1 MTEFKSATN
10 LENAFAQLLKKS
22 AREVVKVF
30 EFSEDNDVV
39 MAHQLPDAYIDREDW
54 LKIHHACRE
63 AGGQSNKDEK
73 TGHWF
78 FRFPKAAAPSETR
91 SSLSQAPK
99 QQPGPQTAAAG
110 QPQAQTTSPSMQ
122 KWNPEYPAKDAPVT
136 PGYYPEFPVDR
147 IVQPAFNFRQ
157 DLKDGINAL
166 MAEIHAAGM
175 IIEPIICRPAT
186 ATGYVVIGPGERRLY
201 ASKQLGMKTVPVIVK
216 DLNDVEFDRVRLL
229 ENLAR
234 KDLSDMETSRVLKYL
249 MDKYPQEYPT
259 QETLAQAFGKTQQWV
274 SNHLAMLQLEHDE
287 FTTRVVKTEKLSEGQ
302 AREIIAAP
310 PEKREEVAKLIAEH
324 IEAEGKPPSMADI
337 RKVSRPDEGQRVR
350 CTRCGNPTSKPVDID
365 GEQYCQTCS
374 AVVKSK
380 PKPKEASV
388 SFPIPLIRDQG
399 IVSQEVAVPPG
410 FEPETPSK
418 DVIKEHEEPKQ
429 TEKEPIDTGVFFE
442 CPECHETYT
451 IIHVAKG
458 KHRFEPLTVMEEEKS
473 A

>member
-1 MTEFKSATN
+1 LTEFKSATN
-10 LENAFAQLLKKS
+10 LENTFAQLLKKS

-39 MAHQLPDAYIDREDW
+39 VAHQLPNAYIDREDW
-54 LKIHHACRE
+54 LKVHHACRE
-63 AGGQSNKDEK
+63 SGGQSNKDEES
-73 TGHWF
+73 GHWF
-78 FRFPKAAAPSETR
+78 FRFPKAAAPSIEDKE
-91 SSLSQAPK
+91 APK
-99 QQPGPQTAAAG
+99 QQPGHGEEAAAG
-110 QPQAQTTSPSMQ
+110 QPQTQPPTPSMQ
-122 KWNPEYPAKDAPVT
+122 KWNPEYPSKDAPVT
-136 PGYYPEFPVDR
+136 PGYYPEFLVDR

-157 DLKDGINAL
+157 DLKDGIDAL

-175 IIEPIICRPAT
+175 IIEPIICRPAS
-186 ATGYVVIGPGERRLY
+186 AAGYVVIGPGERRLY

-216 DLNDVEFDRVRLL
+216 DLNDVEFDKVRLL

-259 QETLAQAFGKTQQWV
+259 QEALAQAFGKTQVWV
-274 SNHLAMLQLEHDE
+274 SQHLAMLQLEKDE
-287 FTTRVVKTEKLSEGQ
+287 IITRVIKTEKLSEGQ

-310 PEKREEVAKLIAEH
+310 PEKRGEVAKAIAEH

-337 RKVSRPDEGQRVR
+337 RKVSRPDEGQRIR
-350 CTRCGNPTSKPVDID
+350 CARCGNPTFKPVDV
-365 GEQYCQTCS
+365 GREQYCQVCS
-374 AVVKSK
+374 AIVKSK

-388 SFPIPLIRDQG
+388 SFPIPLNRDQG
-399 IVSQEVAVPPG
+399 IVSQEAAVPPG

-418 DVIKEHEEPKQ
+418 DVIREHEEPKQ

-458 KHRFEPLTVMEEEKS
+458 KHRLEPLTVMEEEKS

>member
-39 MAHQLPDAYIDREDW
+39 MAHQLPEAYIDREDW
-54 LKIHHACRE
+54 LKVHHACRE
-63 AGGQSNKDEK
+63 AGGQSNKDEES
-73 TGHWF
+73 GHWF
-78 FRFPKAAAPSETR
+78 FRFPKAAAPST
-91 SSLSQAPK
+91 QDINKAPK
-99 QQPGPQTAAAG
+99 QQPGHGEEAAAG
-110 QPQAQTTSPSMQ
+110 QPQAQTPSPSMQ
-122 KWNPEYPAKDAPVT
+122 KWNPEYPSKDAPVT
-136 PGYYPEFPVDR
+136 PGYYPEFPIDR

-175 IIEPIICRPAT
+175 IIEPIICRSAS
-186 ATGYVVIGPGERRLY
+186 AVGYVIIGPGERRLY

-216 DLNDVEFDRVRLL
+216 DLNDIEFDRVRLL

-234 KDLSDMETSRVLKYL
+234 KDLTDMDLAHILQYL
-249 MDKYPQEYPT
+249 LQKYPQEYPT
-259 QETLAQAFGKTQQWV
+259 QEALGQAFGRSQDWV
-274 SNHLAMLQLEHDE
+274 SRHLAMLQLEHDE
-287 FTTRVVKTEKLSEGQ
+287 ITTRVVKTEKLSEGQ

-310 PEKREEVAKLIAEH
+310 PEKREEVAKVIAEH

-337 RKVSRPDEGQRVR
+337 RKITQPDEGQRVK
-350 CTRCGNPTSKPVDID
+350 CARCGNPTYKPVEVD
-365 GEQYCQTCS
+365 GQQYCQVCS
-374 AVVKSK
+374 AIVKAAPKKQESV
-380 PKPKEASV
+380 PKPLIFESIVESEEESAV
-388 SFPIPLIRDQG
+388 S
-399 IVSQEVAVPPG
+399 
-410 FEPETPSK
+410 PEILHEKSEIESK
-418 DVIKEHEEPKQ
+418 IKPEL
-429 TEKEPIDTGVFFE
+429 IDTGVFFE

-458 KHRFEPLTVMEEEKS
+458 KHKFEPLTVMEEEKS